1 MLIAQRYKPFF
12 TLSLLFTGLFLTNF
26 EAFSR
31 EGMFLPT
38 QLKDREKEMK
48 SLGLEIPIEKL
59 YNENGTG
66 LNNAIVLFGGGCTG
80 EIISPQGL
88 LLTNHHCG
96 YGTVQGLSSRENDYF
111 ANGFWAMSLEEELPC
126 PGLTVT
132 FIRKMEN
139 VTESIISDIPDTLDD
154 TKRNTLISGRIT
166 ALEKGYKYTTGLDAT
181 IKPFYNGNQ
190 YFVILSETFRDI
202 RLTGFPPNGIGQFG
216 GDTDNWMWPRHTG
229 DFSVFRVYAGKDNKP
244 ADYHPDNVPYKTDN
258 YFTINI
264 SGYKEGDFTM
274 VYGFPGTT
282 QEYISE
288 AQLNQI
294 YDIVDPIRIAART
307 QILSVWNKRMSE
319 SRDVFLQYTSKKARL
334 SNGWKKWQGELRG
347 LRINNV
353 PELKR
358 NYEASFQQRASA
370 QTKLPYASNLLAN
383 LTATVTN
390 ANHYLAADIAFQEAL
405 MGIEIIKQGS
415 LLQKMLTTMRRPMS
429 QVALRDTLVKIVAQ
443 QEGFYKNYDAE
454 TDKLV
459 FGKLMP
465 EYFSIANKRVPQ
477 ELTKY
482 YNDYRSN
489 ATAWAKDVFD
499 MSILT
504 SLPKLQSFAEN
515 ATISDTMRILADP
528 VWRIYQP
535 AVQYRNQ
542 ALKPNLDNY
551 QAKLN
556 YYNRLYVKAQMT
568 LFPEKVQ
575 YPDANLTLRLT
586 YGQVDG
592 INPDGPAGY
601 SYQTNLD
608 QVIQKN
614 NPEIAEFQVPQRL
627 LQLYEEK
634 DYGRWAVNGTVP
646 VCFIA
651 SNHTSGGN
659 SGSPVLNSKG
669 QLIGTNFD
677 RIWEG
682 TMSDLYFDPKLC
694 RNISVDIRYTLF
706 IIEKFGKAEWLL
718 KEMKLVR

>member
-1 MLIAQRYKPFF
+1 
-12 TLSLLFTGLFLTNF
+12 
-26 EAFSR
+26 
-31 EGMFLPT
+31 
-38 QLKDREKEMK
+38 
-48 SLGLEIPIEKL
+48 
-59 YNENGTG
+59 
-66 LNNAIVLFGGGCTG
+66 
-80 EIISPQGL
+80 
-88 LLTNHHCG
+88 
-96 YGTVQGLSSRENDYF
+96 
-111 ANGFWAMSLEEELPC
+111 
-126 PGLTVT
+126 
-132 FIRKMEN
+132 
-139 VTESIISDIPDTLDD
+139 
-154 TKRNTLISGRIT
+154 
-166 ALEKGYKYTTGLDAT
+166 
-181 IKPFYNGNQ
+181 
-190 YFVILSETFRDI
+190 
-202 RLTGFPPNGIGQFG
+202 
-216 GDTDNWMWPRHTG
+216 
-229 DFSVFRVYAGKDNKP
+229 
-244 ADYHPDNVPYKTDN
+244 
-258 YFTINI
+258 
-264 SGYKEGDFTM
+264 
-274 VYGFPGTT
+274 
-282 QEYISE
+282 
-288 AQLNQI
+288 
-294 YDIVDPIRIAART
+294 
-307 QILSVWNKRMSE
+307 
-319 SRDVFLQYTSKKARL
+319 
-334 SNGWKKWQGELRG
+334 
-347 LRINNV
+347 
-353 PELKR
+353 
-358 NYEASFQQRASA
+358 ASFQQRASA

-429 QVALRDTLVKIVAQ
+429 QVALRDTLVKIVVQ

-651 SNHTSGGN
+651 S
-659 SGSPVLNSKG
+659 
-669 QLIGTNFD
+669 
-677 RIWEG
+677 
-682 TMSDLYFDPKLC
+682 
-694 RNISVDIRYTLF
+694 
-706 IIEKFGKAEWLL
+706 
-718 KEMKLVR
+718 

>member
-1 MLIAQRYKPFF
+1 
-12 TLSLLFTGLFLTNF
+12 
-26 EAFSR
+26 
-31 EGMFLPT
+31 
-38 QLKDREKEMK
+38 
-48 SLGLEIPIEKL
+48 
-59 YNENGTG
+59 
-66 LNNAIVLFGGGCTG
+66 
-80 EIISPQGL
+80 
-88 LLTNHHCG
+88 
-96 YGTVQGLSSRENDYF
+96 LSSRENDYF

-229 DFSVFRVYAGKDNKP
+229 DFSVVSVYAGKDNKP
-244 ADYHPDNVPYKTDN
+244 ADYHPDNVPYKTDI

-264 SGYKEGDFTM
+264 SRYKEGDLTM

-443 QEGFYKNYDAE
+443 QKGFYKNYDAE

-465 EYFSIANKRVPQ
+465 EYFSIANKRVPP

-504 SLPKLQSFAEN
+504 SLPK
-515 ATISDTMRILADP
+515 
-528 VWRIYQP
+528 
-535 AVQYRNQ
+535 
-542 ALKPNLDNY
+542 
-551 QAKLN
+551 
-556 YYNRLYVKAQMT
+556 
-568 LFPEKVQ
+568 
-575 YPDANLTLRLT
+575 
-586 YGQVDG
+586 
-592 INPDGPAGY
+592 
-601 SYQTNLD
+601 
-608 QVIQKN
+608 
-614 NPEIAEFQVPQRL
+614 
-627 LQLYEEK
+627 
-634 DYGRWAVNGTVP
+634 
-646 VCFIA
+646 
-651 SNHTSGGN
+651 
-659 SGSPVLNSKG
+659 
-669 QLIGTNFD
+669 
-677 RIWEG
+677 
-682 TMSDLYFDPKLC
+682 
-694 RNISVDIRYTLF
+694 
-706 IIEKFGKAEWLL
+706 
-718 KEMKLVR
+718 